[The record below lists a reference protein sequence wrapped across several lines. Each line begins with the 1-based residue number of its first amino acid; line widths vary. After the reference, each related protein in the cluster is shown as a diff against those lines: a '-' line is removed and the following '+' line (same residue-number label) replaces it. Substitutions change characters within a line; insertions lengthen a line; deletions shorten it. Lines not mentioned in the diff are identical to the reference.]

1 MAQVK
6 QPKLCGYNWCIKV
19 KWSNQNCVVLTAVLK
34 WRNQNCVGLTD
45 VLKYK
50 VILSNE
56 ILKKFKHTVKK
67 CEQNVT
73 LIKND
78 VFWLNVS

>member
-34 WRNQNCVGLTD
+34 WRKQNCVGLTD

-50 VILSNE
+50 VILCNE
-56 ILKKFKHTVKK
+56 I
-67 CEQNVT
+67 
-73 LIKND
+73 
-78 VFWLNVS
+78 